1 MNKIKRLIISLLILS
16 NSAQAQVC
24 ADIESEVSVFVG
36 DIILS
41 YQKSDVKKFKV
52 KYSEQFG
59 RQCPLRETFH
69 YKFENDSLLTH
80 YTSFSFHIFPILSG
94 DLITNSNWFYW
105 RTENN
110 QYIIRNNEF
119 LYVAVKE
126 ELISP
131 YPPDFKHEIFEDE
144 YPAEY
149 DSIVFAKKVEEV
161 TTQKK
166 DLYTT
171 TRDTQNNVVTVT
183 KEYLNDK
190 QETQYFND
198 TIESLNYMM
207 VKNSWVPTS
216 HIITSTKING
226 NDSIIIQKQLIPN
239 KFCNAKSTTTT
250 TSIFC
255 RNNNNQIK
263 KISIYFE
270 EEVSKHINHV
280 PCRDKKRLEV
290 KILKRKKK

>member
-1 MNKIKRLIISLLILS
+1 MYKIKRLIISLLILS

-24 ADIESEVSVFVG
+24 ADVESEVSAFVG

-52 KYSEQFG
+52 KYSEKFG
-59 RQCPLRETFH
+59 RQCPLRKTFH

-80 YTSFSFHIFPILSG
+80 YTSFSFQIFPILSG
-94 DLITNSNWFYW
+94 ILITNSNWFYW
-105 RTENN
+105 RTEKYR
-110 QYIIRNNEF
+110 YIIRNNEF
-119 LYVAVKE
+119 QYLPTKE
-126 ELISP
+126 ALIST

-149 DSIVFAKKVEEV
+149 DSIVFAKKIEEV

-183 KEYLNDK
+183 KEYLDDK
-190 QETQYFND
+190 QETRYFND
-198 TIESLNYMM
+198 TIESIHYKL
-207 VKNSWVPTS
+207 VKNNWVTRS
-216 HIITSTKING
+216 HIITSTKIKG
-226 NDSIIIQKQLIPN
+226 NDSIIISKELIPN
-239 KFCNAKSTTTT
+239 NSCNATRTFTTIIT
-250 TSIFC
+250 

-263 KISIYFE
+263 KISIDFS
-270 EEVSKHINHV
+270 EEVSKQFRHV
-280 PCRDKKRLEV
+280 PCQEKKRLEV